1 MPPRLMALVTVPA
14 VLIKLSRFV
23 VVPAAPLRVIAR
35 PLVWVPDVLVR
46 LSAMPSAVCD
56 WLKMAAGALMPLVA
70 LTVSPTTLAAVGVT
84 VLAAVVAGTCCK

>member
-1 MPPRLMALVTVPA
+1 
-14 VLIKLSRFV
+14 
-23 VVPAAPLRVIAR
+23 
-35 PLVWVPDVLVR
+35 
-46 LSAMPSAVCD
+46 MPSAVCD